1 MSFGFRASG
10 STPIYGMQERSQR
23 EGLRAVSEAL
33 RRLEEKKKRDRI
45 ASEKADP
52 LRQLVA
58 TGGRIAAAYYTG
70 GASEAT
76 GLGKKGSQ
84 AIVGKR
90 SDGSA
95 YDDPM
100 GDMIEVGAGAY
111 NMMEGMKQ
119 KDISD
124 LKAEDIAA
132 YNRDIA
138 YAKSFAEGSPERK
151 QALMTARTTLEKT
164 QTAQDYGDRADTN
177 PFLYTR
183 GRKDVTIPTTIF
195 EGDQAGGG
203 GLPPKT
209 DTSVVT
215 DAEIAG
221 KTDFEQRQLARQ
233 LDNQKALEDDRM
245 SVRERA
251 SRTGIE
257 GLGEQRSK
265 AQALEEAR
273 TSAREDAS
281 RRGYK
286 TDAAVDRQLAEAEE
300 GMSVGKIEEDKMW
313 DRLSNEDD
321 IDREYDKRLAT
332 GFGREATGKTK
343 DEYVADYLGGGQKN
357 RQGNYADDW
366 MTGREAYEEKL
377 KSGELSPA
385 TPYKTYS
392 EKEAEELSKKDREEE
407 SELDKVGKEQ
417 KFKKDYKEETT
428 GWKGWLNDILPTT
441 LQSEVYT
448 TGKRLEKQ
456 RAQEGPRWDRPIE
469 QTDIYKNALK
479 RAKKTG
485 GLLSI

>member
-1 MSFGFRASG
+1 MSFRASG
-10 STPIYGMQERSQR
+10 SADAYRGQEVGARQSQR
-23 EGLRAVSEAL
+23 MLTEAED
-33 RRLEEKKKRDRI
+33 RLGKKRKADRI
-45 ASEKADP
+45 ASEKSSMALP
-52 LRQLVA
+52 A
-58 TGGRIAAAYYTG
+58 NIARIAAAYYTG
-70 GASEAT
+70 GASEAS
-76 GLGKKGSQ
+76 GLGAMGSK
-84 AIVGKR
+84 AIQGKR
-90 SDGSA
+90 SDGSD

-100 GDMIEVGAGAY
+100 GDMVSVGAGAY

-124 LKAEDIAA
+124 LKSEDIAA

-164 QTAQDYGDRADTN
+164 QTGQDYGDRADTN
-177 PFLYTR
+177 PFLYKK
-183 GRKDVTIPTTIF
+183 GRRDVTIPTTIF

-203 GLPPKT
+203 GFPAKT
-209 DTSVVT
+209 DTDIVT

-221 KTDFEQRQLARQ
+221 KTEFEQRQLAGQ

-313 DRLSNEDD
+313 NRLSNEDD
-321 IDREYDKRLAT
+321 IDREYDKRLARGT
-332 GFGREATGKTK
+332 SGKTK

-392 EKEAEELSKKDREEE
+392 EKEAEELSKKDKEEE

-417 KFKKDYKEETT
+417 KFMKDYKEETT
-428 GWKGWLNDILPTT
+428 GWKGWLNDVVPTS